1 MPPSYHQMGVQRIS
15 ELQRQP
21 CTINVGR
28 NANGSTVRGRR
39 YGLHYP
45 TATVEDSC
53 TFLVWLPEAQRE
65 MLMLLVLSFA
75 AKVPHRAM
83 F

>member
-1 MPPSYHQMGVQRIS
+1 MGVQRIS
-15 ELQRQP
+15 SLQRQP
-21 CTINVGR
+21 CTINVR
-28 NANGSTVRGRR
+28 QDANVGTVRGRR
-39 YGLHYP
+39 YGLHHL
-45 TATVEDSC
+45 TVTVEDSC
-53 TFLVWLPEAQRE
+53 TFLVWLSEAQRK

>member
-15 ELQRQP
+15 SLQRQP
-21 CTINVGR
+21 CTINVRR

-39 YGLHYP
+39 YGLHYL
-45 TATVEDSC
+45 TSTVEDSC